1 MALPNGAGGYQI
13 GDGNLSEIQLNT
25 QATPATATVTATLTT
40 TQLLNG
46 IILGTPTTTAAAYT
60 LPLAT
65 DLDAVVSSAKVNSSF
80 DFVVINTNGSGSGV
94 ITITTNTGWT
104 IGTSG
109 SQGLMTVTTAG
120 TAQKYRAVKSGDGA
134 WALYR
139 VA

>member
-1 MALPNGAGGYQI
+1 MALPNGAGGYQV
-13 GDGNLSEIQLNT
+13 GDGNLTEVQLTT

-65 DLDAVVSSAKVNSSF
+65 DLDAVVTSAKVNSSF
-80 DFVVINTNGSGSGV
+80 DFVVINTNGSGGGV

-104 IGTSG
+104 IGSSG